1 MTVQSTVLKD
11 VAMVML
17 NISVWSGAKKLEPS
31 DFINVDVDD
40 LPSSRVAS
48 YGIKHLIEKERLQPF
63 KTIRGQAERI
73 CSRYGTRLLGGY
85 AIPQDCVD
93 AVGIELQALCAKFED
108 EIETFMQQYA
118 DAISDWIGSNPD
130 FAEPLRRA
138 MLPRAQVK
146 SRFKASFSIFEVS
159 ASPRDK
165 TNSLASVGSELLDS
179 VLLSVLTA
187 IKPQLERKSNG
198 ATPDWFRVEVRQ
210 TISEAAQ
217 KMRRFAFCDRS
228 GGMVKLA
235 DELEAS
241 VVGTGKIHG
250 PEFDRLWSIIGRFTS
265 LDAMKQAIELR
276 AQTALAQVPQAPAAD
291 TPATIKDDLGF
302 PLGDFATV
310 DDTVAAPVQADTE
323 SELDTFS
330 FEAEPSPA
338 AEGDNEPT
346 QVVLFPITTNDVP
359 AKFADTFDF

>member
-31 DFINVDVDD
+31 DFINVDVHD

-85 AIPQDCVD
+85 AIPQECVD
-93 AVGIELQALCAKFED
+93 AVGIEVQALCAKFED
-108 EIETFMQQYA
+108 EIEIFMQQY
-118 DAISDWIGSNPD
+118 DDSISDWIGRNPD

-165 TNSLASVGSELLDS
+165 TNSLAAVGSELLDS

-198 ATPDWFRVEVRQ
+198 SVPDWCRVEVRQ
-210 TISEAAQ
+210 TIAEAAQ
-217 KMRRFAFCDRS
+217 KLRRFAFCDRS
-228 GGMVKLA
+228 GGMVLLA

-276 AQTALAQVPQAPAAD
+276 ASKAPTQVPQAPVDAV
-291 TPATIKDDLGF
+291 PATIKDDLGF
-302 PLGDFATV
+302 PLGDVAAV
-310 DDTVAAPVQADTE
+310 DDSATSPIQAETDG
-323 SELDTFS
+323 DPDGFS
-330 FEAEPSPA
+330 FDPEPA
-338 AEGDNEPT
+338 AAAEEDDEPAH
-346 QVVLFPITTNDVP
+346 VMPFPIATNFAP